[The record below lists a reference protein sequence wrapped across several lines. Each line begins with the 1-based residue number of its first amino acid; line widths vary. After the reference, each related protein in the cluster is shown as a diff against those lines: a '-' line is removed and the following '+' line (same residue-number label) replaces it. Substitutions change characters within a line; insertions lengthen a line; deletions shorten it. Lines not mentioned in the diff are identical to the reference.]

1 MSGLNNT
8 RRMPT
13 RVTIAARKGGFI
25 APRRKGHTRK
35 RQLVRNM
42 VAQNSPA
49 SGRRVDLMRRKY
61 VVKQRKTTGGQQT
74 SGTSITIQPRIEIRT
89 KRKSPGSP
97 ENPPAAPIKKR
108 RISMISN
115 NITQKMMIQVEPTPS
130 IVTDLPIIC
139 GKYTKMQH
147 PPKRNV
153 VRRSEMKRF
162 TINQAIEGSVAT
174 DQVVVRN
181 QAINRK
187 TVNSANH
194 IFTKKQRAGTR
205 VKNRSKVT
213 TKPTTSLI
221 VRAPYAEDDSSSAYS
236 YSSEDSVSEDEFRRS
251 KKNLGPVMK
260 STTVTR
266 GGHIMLRN
274 LPKEI
279 NARMLMMELFRDD
292 GDVINAIV
300 HSDDK
305 GLQLGT
311 GEVVFAKRKEAHNAI
326 FRHCGSVWRGKKIK
340 MTMIGQMIEQP
351 MAKIM
356 SRKERRRKD
365 IGKKKRSLRP
375 SRGWDGCASPN
386 QNTMRVHQSPTKN
399 RDDQYEVVEEPGGTN
414 EEEHTGILPNEEAY
428 EEEIVSHK
436 TEHPDDT
443 ISKAMDRNGLVL
455 DAGTQFST
463 REEPK
468 TSDPSDKRKQQ
479 LVYIPAEMEDTTGY
493 HVTLKN
499 LQQYANLNEL
509 TDSDDGD
516 FLRSS

>member
-1 MSGLNNT
+1 
-8 RRMPT
+8 
-13 RVTIAARKGGFI
+13 VKRK
-25 APRRKGHTRK
+25 APS
-35 RQLVRNM
+35 
-42 VAQNSPA
+42 A
-49 SGRRVDLMRRKY
+49 Y
-61 VVKQRKTTGGQQT
+61 QT
-74 SGTSITIQPRIEIRT
+74 SGTSITLQPRIEIRT
-89 KRKSPGSP
+89 KRKSPGP

-130 IVTDLPIIC
+130 VISEVPIR
-139 GKYTKMQH
+139 GKYTKLQI

-153 VRRSEMKRF
+153 IRRSDMKLF
-162 TINQAIEGSVAT
+162 TINQSIDGSSMVT
-174 DQVVVRN
+174 DQVVMHHPEV
-181 QAINRK
+181 NRS
-187 TVNSANH
+187 TVASAKH
-194 IFTKKQRAGTR
+194 IFTKRQRASSGAR
-205 VKNRSKVT
+205 VKKRTKIRA
-213 TKPTTSLI
+213 KPTTSLI
-221 VRAPYAEDDSSSAYS
+221 VRAPYAEGDSSSVYS
-236 YSSEDSVSEDEFRRS
+236 YSSEDSVSEDENRRS

-305 GLQLGT
+305 GVQLGT

-326 FRHCGSVWRGKKIK
+326 VRHCGSVWRGKKIK

-365 IGKKKRSLRP
+365 IRKKKKREGLRS
-375 SRGWDGCASPN
+375 SRAWDVVASPKK
-386 QNTMRVHQSPTKN
+386 QTIRVHHSVAKTK
-399 RDDQYEVVEEPGGTN
+399 DDTYDVVEEPIGNN
-414 EEEHTGILPNEEAY
+414 EEEHTVILPDEEAY
-428 EEEIVSHK
+428 EEEIVKHDI
-436 TEHPDDT
+436 EPADDT
-443 ISKAMDRNGLVL
+443 LSKAMDRNGLVL
-455 DAGTQFST
+455 DAGTQFSS
-463 REEPK
+463 RGEPK
-468 TSDPSDKRKQQ
+468 ISDASPKRKKQ
-479 LVYIPAEMEDTTGY
+479 LEYIPAEMEDTTGY

-499 LQQYANLNEL
+499 LQQYTKLNEL

-516 FLRSS
+516 FLRST